1 MNSNKKFAEITGR
14 LIYPLT
20 LGMPAY
26 IRETDGVRKT
36 TPIVSVKSMTDSMAR
51 FETRNT
57 DYLMYFDGGIKY
69 DRV

>member
-1 MNSNKKFAEITGR
+1 MDTNKRFTEITGR

-20 LGMPAY
+20 LGLPAY
-26 IRETDGVRKT
+26 IREQDGIRKT
-36 TPIVSVKSMTDSMAR
+36 TPIVTVKSMTDSMAR